1 MDSAPKLIS
10 IAKCSESASRTSD
23 PPQLMLSFVYG
34 LNKSFSKKIYAG
46 LLVEEG
52 HARTKIRLAGNDF
65 VGVTFDLVMWK
76 NFVDSF
82 EHITKFFKTG
92 RDNHEMLDQKIVGC
106 GFTVRFVIS
115 HRDKAIEIEEE
126 DKSDHQSV
134 LKKYRRSVIM
144 KQGTFDGIK
153 RYLPCIDA
161 RIAHL
166 AEMESCVDYMI
177 ERVVR
182 RVQSMPK
189 DVSVPVK
196 TLFCDSL
203 LDADPEFTDEDFKQI
218 FDTLVERQGFQFT
231 LADVQMIYYEVV
243 YLNYTCNDFNYG
255 VKLS

>member
-1 MDSAPKLIS
+1 MDNAPKLIS
-10 IAKCSESASRTSD
+10 IVNCREAASRPSD
-23 PPQLMLSFVYG
+23 PPQLMLSVVYG

-65 VGVTFDLVMWK
+65 VGVTFDVVMWK

-82 EHITKFFKTG
+82 EHITKFFKSG

-106 GFTVRFVIS
+106 GFTVRFAIS

-134 LKKYRRSVIM
+134 VKKYRRSVIM
-144 KQGTFDGIK
+144 KQGTFEGIK

-161 RIAHL
+161 RISHL

-189 DVSVPVK
+189 DVPAK

-218 FDTLVERQGFQFT
+218 FDELVERRGFQFT
-231 LADVQMIYYEVV
+231 LADVQIIYYEVV